1 MCASKNN
8 NHEISIL
15 SQRAT
20 SYGTGTDCSIFKE
33 NKDKGGLVVFG
44 GPGYNSKY
52 MAELL
57 RYMLNNKTSFPAI
70 TITHE
75 YPIEVAYDSI
85 CKKATHSKPDNVVVS
100 RKRDKPYVVMLGYL
114 KDENMVDAAIDLSL
128 DGTIVVGYA
137 ACHDGLSSTLLKL
150 VTRFPCGLQLQK
162 LCELLGVLEVLV
174 AYEERAVANDSKQ
187 PVFKC
192 LFITDALRKHLLE
205 TAAKANNVGD
215 VIKELDSIISM
226 DH

>member
-8 NHEISIL
+8 NHEISVL

-20 SYGTGTDCSIFKE
+20 SHGTGTDYSMFKE

-52 MAELL
+52 MGELL
-57 RYMLNNKTSFPAI
+57 RYIRNNETSFPSTI
-70 TITHE
+70 ITHE
-75 YPIEVAYDSI
+75 YIGLAYDAI
-85 CKKATHSKPDNVVVS
+85 RKATHSKPDNVVVS

-114 KDENMVDAAIDLSL
+114 KDENMVDGAIDLSL

-174 AYEERAVANDSKQ
+174 AYEERADANDSKQ

-226 DH
+226 YH